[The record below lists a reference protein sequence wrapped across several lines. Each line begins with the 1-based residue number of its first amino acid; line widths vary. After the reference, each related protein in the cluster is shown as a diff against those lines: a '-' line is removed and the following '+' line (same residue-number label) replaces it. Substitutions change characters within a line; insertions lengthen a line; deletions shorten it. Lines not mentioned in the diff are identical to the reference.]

1 MGKPEDKLPLWRGST
16 MNPSTLVARAR
27 SVIEPYLIAGE
38 LVGVCVLVRLL
49 LDDFFLNKF
58 FSTVFFYPAIILAAF
73 WCGARPALLAVA
85 LSCLSI
91 RYFFMRPPGQ
101 FLGFL
106 SRWDPLRLMLFAC
119 SNLLIIGLVSHL
131 QASKRKIAW
140 MAVEADEARSRLLGE
155 IAQRITVEK
164 QLREEQAFLRQL
176 IDHQELEKQT
186 LCNDFHDG
194 LIQNVVGSKM
204 LLEAHFKD
212 ASDVDPIREVV
223 HHLRKGIEDGRRVI
237 RGIRPSVIDEPGLDG
252 LFHELVSHFSALGF
266 EVDVQACLTDDFS
279 TLTDR
284 IRTAIFRICQ
294 ESLTNC
300 WKHSGCSKA
309 GVRISQ
315 EGDSL
320 LIVISDDGCGMSA
333 AATDENAGFGLR
345 GLEARARLLGGTF
358 AMESGSRG
366 TRVVVRLPLTS
377 AA

>member
-1 MGKPEDKLPLWRGST
+1 MGKTEDELPLWRGST
-16 MNPSTLVARAR
+16 MNPSTLAARAR

-73 WCGARPALLAVA
+73 WCGTRPALLAVG

-101 FLGFL
+101 FLGFF
-106 SRWDPLRLMLFAC
+106 SPWDPLRLMLFAG
-119 SNLLIIGLVSHL
+119 SNLLIIGLASHL

-140 MAVEADEARSRLLGE
+140 MATEADEARSRLLGE
-155 IAQRITVEK
+155 IAERITVEK

-204 LLEAHFKD
+204 LLEAHFKES
-212 ASDVDPIREVV
+212 SDVDPIREVV

-237 RGIRPSVIDEPGLDG
+237 RGIRPSVLDEPGLDG

-266 EVDVQACLTDDFS
+266 EVDAQACLADDFS
-279 TLTDR
+279 TLADR

-294 ESLTNC
+294 ESLTNS

-309 GVRISQ
+309 VVRISQ
-315 EGDSL
+315 EGDSV
-320 LIVISDDGCGMSA
+320 LIVISDEGCGMSA
-333 AATDENAGFGLR
+333 PAPGENAGFGLR
-345 GLEARARLLGGTF
+345 GMEARARLLGGAF
-358 AMESGSRG
+358 AMESGSGG
-366 TRVVVRLPLTS
+366 THVVVRLPLTTG
-377 AA
+377 A